1 MGWDDEGR
9 KVGWG
14 EEDRRKVDEPP
25 PEHAGPIWMNPKF
38 IIPAL
43 VIAAVAIVIG
53 SIVIREDPA
62 DPADPGQSA
71 STPTVVG
78 GSTSTSQAVTTTTA
92 APASPVVVT
101 STTLPDPLVGIPQ
114 EFVDF
119 GVASGLAPDE
129 IATKYNVGMIPYD
142 GPWYPTPADN
152 PPDDH
157 GPGIDRY
164 GFFTIDPTDLNFG
177 EVGATPE
184 LHTAVY
190 FLLSV
195 PDWSGGP
202 PGSGTQLGVG
212 IACGDEQ
219 PERAGLDGFGGDG
232 WSTLQ
237 FFGGEGYSA
246 FSVESGSFEPVD
258 TGFGYQSGRL
268 VVIGFPTDPDCPTRA
283 IGNFFR
289 FTEGSTPSAADPA
302 EYQFVNSLI
311 VSFDPWD

>member
-1 MGWDDEGR
+1 MGWDDEGH

-25 PEHAGPIWMNPKF
+25 PEHAGPIWLNPMF
-38 IIPAL
+38 L
-43 VIAAVAIVIG
+43 SSAVAMIAIVVVL

-78 GSTSTSQAVTTTTA
+78 GSTSTSQPVTTTTA
-92 APASPVVVT
+92 APASTVVVT

-164 GFFTIDPTDLNFG
+164 GFFGFDAADLNFG
-177 EVGATPE
+177 EIAVPPGYYDV
-184 LHTAVY
+184 VY
-190 FLLSV
+190 FLLAEHLIF
-195 PDWSGGP
+195 DGP
-202 PGSGTQLGVG
+202 PGVGTQIGVG
-212 IACGDEQ
+212 IACGEEL

-237 FFGGEGYSA
+237 FFSSEGYSV
-246 FSVESGSFEPVD
+246 FSVASGSFEPVD

-268 VVIGFPTDPDCPTRA
+268 VVIGFPTDPDCSTRA

-289 FTEGSTPSAADPA
+289 FTEGSTASAADPT
-302 EYQFVNSLI
+302 EYEYAGTLR